1 MSTCVAWIV
10 LSWVGVLVILIGL
23 ASDDVKLVLN
33 NNSVPGYGHTHVHK
47 DWKILCRTQA
57 LFRDWPLLRQA
68 LLWASVDQR
77 EFFLLPSLAKCFI
90 LTTNLETGRE
100 SCFFQAPRS
109 PDAVSVACMRTRVNS
124 VLVLRP
130 VDCGS
135 MFAGKWDHQ
144 SERAEGRW
152 NMSRQSKKQT
162 VYSTCWE
169 SATFSPRRICLFSPL
184 KNSVVIESN
193 TNRNICSMENT
204 KIKARWACKLLFTKK
219 QVKEKRSWSVRRS
232 PIHSL
237 CVSHRYEPTPR
248 LFRTRIALLCEND
261 AALASPIV
269 WTLVNMSIRQ
279 KIFDWNQ
286 LCERQNGHRDKFRC
300 YRRLHDQGRS
310 SDNFENQLHRKKII
324 KRQGKIQHYTTV
336 AKWLFKL

>member
-1 MSTCVAWIV
+1 MWSCQFHFFNFTAFAKWTKNLKV
-10 LSWVGVLVILIGL
+10 VIIQSSSFIGL

-33 NNSVPGYGHTHVHK
+33 NNSVPGYGHIHVHK

-57 LFRDWPLLRQA
+57 LLRNWSLLRQA

-77 EFFLLPSLAKCFI
+77 EFFLLSSLAECFI

-109 PDAVSVACMRTRVNS
+109 PDAGSVACMRTRVNS

-169 SATFSPRRICLFSPL
+169 SATGSLHEESASFLLWKALWWSKATRTPLFAP
-184 KNSVVIESN
+184 
-193 TNRNICSMENT
+193 
-204 KIKARWACKLLFTKK
+204 W
-219 QVKEKRSWSVRRS
+219 
-232 PIHSL
+232 
-237 CVSHRYEPTPR
+237 
-248 LFRTRIALLCEND
+248 RTR
-261 AALASPIV
+261 
-269 WTLVNMSIRQ
+269 
-279 KIFDWNQ
+279 K
-286 LCERQNGHRDKFRC
+286 
-300 YRRLHDQGRS
+300 
-310 SDNFENQLHRKKII
+310 
-324 KRQGKIQHYTTV
+324 
-336 AKWLFKL
+336 